1 MKMRLLNR
9 FVVMVALPWLLVA
22 CEPPNENNKATP
34 RVTMTVY
41 QSPGCGCC
49 EKWVAP
55 MSQAGFTPDIRP
67 PQALDSIKAQY
78 GIGDDLRACHTT
90 LIDGYVFEGH
100 IPADDIKR
108 FLQEKPADAK
118 GLVVPKMPQGSP
130 GMDMVE
136 KREPYQVLLIR
147 HDGSRQIYAQH

>member
-1 MKMRLLNR
+1 
-9 FVVMVALPWLLVA
+9 VAAAKSGWHICLR
-22 CEPPNENNKATP
+22 
-34 RVTMTVY
+34 RVL
-41 QSPGCGCC
+41 
-49 EKWVAP
+49 
-55 MSQAGFTPDIRP
+55 RP
-67 PQALDSIKAQY
+67 ISA
-78 GIGDDLRACHTT
+78 

-130 GMDMVE
+130 GMDMGE